1 MRAEVAALC
10 GSSFSINRRLA
21 PSALWSARVD
31 LKGASPVSLLGIV
44 TLQAR
49 SAAQERITA
58 ASPPLSRQAAWE
70 IALSAW
76 RSSRLFAFILLVL
89 AVTLGGFYRFHR
101 LARWDMNGDEAI
113 AWVAVAKPGLHQ
125 VVATFWRFE
134 YGGKLP
140 LFDIV
145 LHGWVRVFGDSLFA
159 LRAMSAALGTVAIVL
174 LFVAVREVCRS
185 LGGEACAEAGEV
197 AGAFAALIYAL
208 NLTMVLSDR
217 TAREFPLL
225 TTAELAQIIFLVRA
239 QRRPTWTNYLGIAI
253 LTAIMLPI
261 NYTASFLL
269 AAEALW
275 LGSLLLARWAGSARA
290 AEVAI
295 FRPGLAVMAGIAL
308 LAPLLPGMI
317 SASRAAV
324 GHQAVSWIRLQPAAW
339 PYTVLRDVAGTPAIF
354 HILVALIAFGV
365 WWQWRSG
372 RLAAGFLGAWMLGP
386 LLAVYLVTY
395 LIQPMEFPR
404 YVLIAFIG
412 MFAFAGF
419 GAGCV
424 RSTAVRIVIAVMI
437 IHLSTPLIHNWLK
450 VLRDGAWREA
460 TALAD
465 QSAAGGQIAVCP
477 PVNLNVVRFYLPP
490 ERRRDAVPMNRKCG
504 AAPVVVLSGRGVVSD
519 EEIAIAE
526 ACYPRVLARLQLV
539 EVRAR

>member
-1 MRAEVAALC
+1 V
-10 GSSFSINRRLA
+10 NQ
-21 PSALWSARVD
+21 
-31 LKGASPVSLLGIV
+31 
-44 TLQAR
+44 QAR
-49 SAAQERITA
+49 SIPPERIAA
-58 ASPPLSRQAAWE
+58 ASPSLPRQAAWDM
-70 IALSAW
+70 ALSAW
-76 RSSRLFAFILLVL
+76 RSSRLFAFVLLGL
-89 AVTLGGFYRFHR
+89 AVILGGFYRFHR

-113 AWVAVAKPGLHQ
+113 AWVAAAKPTLHK
-125 VVATFWRFE
+125 VVAAFWRFE
-134 YGGKLP
+134 DGGKLP
-140 LFDIV
+140 LFDVV
-145 LHGWVRVFGDSLFA
+145 LHGWARIFGDSLFA
-159 LRAMSAALGTVAIVL
+159 MRAMSAALGTVAIVL
-174 LFVAVREVCRS
+174 LFVAVREICRA
-185 LGGEACAEAGEV
+185 LGGEACAETGEV

-239 QRRPTWTNYLGIAI
+239 QRHPFWTNYLGVAI
-253 LTAIMLPI
+253 FTAIMLPI

-290 AEVAI
+290 AEIAI
-295 FRPGLAVMAGIAL
+295 FRPGFAVTGGVAL
-308 LAPLLPGMI
+308 LAPVLPGI
-317 SASRAAV
+317 FSASRAAV
-324 GHQAVSWIRLQPAAW
+324 GHHAVSWIRLQPAAW
-339 PYTVLRDVAGTPAIF
+339 PYTVMRDVAGKPALF
-354 HILVALIAFGV
+354 HLFVVLIAFGL
-365 WWQWRSG
+365 WWQRRSG
-372 RLAAGFLGAWMLGP
+372 RLAAGFLAAWMLGP
-386 LLAVYLVTY
+386 VLAVYLVTY

-404 YVLIAFIG
+404 YVLIAFVG

-424 RSTAVRIVIAVMI
+424 RSTAVRIMLVVVIV
-437 IHLSTPLIHNWLK
+437 HLSTPLIHNWLK

-490 ERRRDAVPMNRKCG
+490 ERRHDAVPMYQKCG
-504 AAPVVVLSGRGVVSD
+504 TAPVVVLSGRGVVSN
-519 EEIAIAE
+519 EEIARAE
-526 ACYPRVLARLQLV
+526 ACYPHVLARLQLV